1 MLIVIE
7 GCLGAGKTT
16 VAKGLAACR
25 NSKLLLENFEV
36 NPFLRAFYE
45 NPVENATEAEFA
57 FLLVHFHQL
66 KSQAD
71 TALTSEVI
79 ADFHL
84 GKDLLYAD
92 LNLKDMRARRLF
104 GELYELCLEKT
115 PLPALLIFL
124 SARTELLME
133 RIRARKRDFELEI
146 DPRYFAAVNT
156 AYEEFFERYPAKKL
170 RVPMDDCDF
179 TGDES
184 LYKRLASQVDRE
196 LKNA

>member
-1 MLIVIE
+1 MLP
-7 GCLGAGKTT
+7 
-16 VAKGLAACR
+16 R
-25 NSKLLLENFEV
+25 QN
-36 NPFLRAFYE
+36 LRF
-45 NPVENATEAEFA
+45 
-57 FLLVHFHQL
+57 
-66 KSQAD
+66 SQSN

-146 DPRYFAAVNT
+146 DPRYFAAVNN

-170 RVPMDDCDF
+170 RVAMDKWDF
-179 TGDES
+179 ARDES

-196 LKNA
+196 LENA